1 MDIIVIKIQLVKNM
15 KNNDTYDYN
24 PTDSNPNADI
34 PIDILN
40 YIPIY
45 VINNTYD
52 DDSWRIVGITELI
65 ITSPY
70 C

>member
-1 MDIIVIKIQLVKNM
+1 M
-15 KNNDTYDYN
+15 KNNNTYDYN
-24 PTDSNPNADI
+24 STDPNPNEDL

-52 DDSWRIVGITELI
+52 DNWRIIGITELI

>member
-1 MDIIVIKIQLVKNM
+1 M
-15 KNNDTYDYN
+15 KDNDTYDYN
-24 PTDSNPNADI
+24 STAPNPNEDL

-52 DDSWRIVGITELI
+52 NNWKIIGITELI

>member
-1 MDIIVIKIQLVKNM
+1 M
-15 KNNDTYDYN
+15 KEDNETYDYN
-24 PTDSNPNADI
+24 STTPNPNADL

-52 DDSWRIVGITELI
+52 NSWRIVGITELI

>member
-1 MDIIVIKIQLVKNM
+1 MKEDKI
-15 KNNDTYDYN
+15 YDYN
-24 PTDSNPNADI
+24 STFSNPNADI
-34 PIDILN
+34 PMDILN

-45 VINNTYD
+45 VINNTY

>member
-1 MDIIVIKIQLVKNM
+1 M
-15 KNNDTYDYN
+15 KEDNEFYDYN
-24 PTDSNPNADI
+24 LIAQNPNADL

-45 VINNTYD
+45 FINNTYNN
-52 DDSWRIVGITELI
+52 SWKIIGITELI

-70 C
+70 W